1 MSPEEKK
8 ARLPTR
14 QLRQTITLGCLII
27 LAMAGAISISV
38 WFDTHRSKQSA
49 TIQEEKLY
57 VSASAARRLS
67 LGFNG
72 LVADWYWMRSLQYV
86 GNKIVNFPGH
96 LALDN
101 LSQLDLK
108 LLAPLLD
115 TTVTLDP
122 QFMEPYQYAA
132 VVLPEVDVTQAIRII
147 KKGIEANPDAWSLHH
162 QLGYIYWQQ
171 GNFHAAAEAYG
182 KGAALAGAPPWMEA
196 MKARMATEGGSRATG
211 REIYTRMFEQS
222 GDPQVKE
229 MARLRLLQLES
240 LDQRDVLRRLLTEY
254 QTKTGR
260 CLTSWREAGSVLRT
274 LRMRLDATGA
284 PLDPTAHPY
293 RLLTSRCDVGLDPE
307 SPIPDK

>member
-1 MSPEEKK
+1 M
-8 ARLPTR
+8 
-14 QLRQTITLGCLII
+14 ITLGSLII
-27 LAMAGAISISV
+27 LAMAGAISISM
-38 WFDTHRSKQSA
+38 WLDAHRSKQSA
-49 TIQEEKLY
+49 AFEDERLY
-57 VSASAARRLS
+57 LSATAARRLS

-72 LVADWYWMRSLQYV
+72 LMADWYWMRSLQYV
-86 GNKIVNFPGH
+86 GYKIVNFPGH

-132 VVLPEVDVTQAIRII
+132 VVLPEVDVNQAVRII
-147 KKGIEANPDAWSLHH
+147 KKGIEANPNAWSLYH

-171 GNFHAAAEAYG
+171 KDFQSAAEAYG
-182 KGAALAGAPPWMEA
+182 KGATVPGAPAWMEA
-196 MKARMATEGGSRATG
+196 MKARMATEGGSRTTG

-240 LDQRDVLRRLLTEY
+240 MDQRDVLRRVLKEY
-254 QTKTGR
+254 QIKTGR
-260 CLTSWREAGSVLRT
+260 CLTSWKEVSSVLRT
-274 LRMRLDATGA
+274 LRMRLDAAGA
-284 PLDPTAHPY
+284 PLDPTDKPY
-293 RLLTSRCDVGLDPE
+293 VLLTSKCDVGLDPE
-307 SPIPDK
+307 SQIPDV